1 MILSFL
7 KNLAV
12 SIRIVYQFSSTH
24 IMKST
29 KTKNFLLACLS
40 GLLLCII
47 FPKFDM
53 EILAWVS
60 LVPLLFA
67 IQRENLLTSFYLGFT
82 TGFVSFLGILYWVI
96 VAVHTYGRIHI
107 IPSGLIL
114 VLLVAYLSLYVA
126 VFAFLLTYIRSRIQ
140 WNMVVVAPFLWVS
153 LEYIRSFFFTGFPWA
168 ALGYSQYLNLPIIQ
182 VGDITGVYGISFL
195 ILLVN
200 AVIYDFI
207 SMMGR
212 AERPPP
218 LREGVVVL
226 AILVVVF
233 GYGIAQIKKVENISS
248 RQRKMRIGLAQGNI
262 DQSIKWNTAYQE
274 KTLQIY
280 ENLSSIVAREK
291 PSLII
296 WPETATPFFFQ
307 SEERY
312 QPRVMEV
319 PGKTGAY
326 LLFGSPSYDW
336 VKGKVEY
343 YNSAYL
349 LSPEKEVIGRY
360 DKIHLVPFG
369 EYVPLSKFLF
379 FLGSLSAVGN
389 LSPGKLVRNLRFP
402 RGDFG
407 VLICYEIIFPNL
419 CRKFVKEGADF
430 LVTITN
436 DAWFGRTS
444 APHQHLS
451 MATFRAIENR
461 VSIARAAN
469 TGISAFIDAKGEI
482 RKMSSLFTQETLVG
496 QIGPRIEKTF
506 YTRYGNVFALVSS
519 AFAFLCVLLAYFKRL
534 LIFL

>member
-1 MILSFL
+1 
-7 KNLAV
+7 
-12 SIRIVYQFSSTH
+12 
-24 IMKST
+24 MKST
-29 KTKNFLLACLS
+29 KIKKFVLACLS

-96 VAVHTYGRIHI
+96 VAVNTYGGIQFI
-107 IPSGLIL
+107 LSGLIL
-114 VLLVAYLSLYVA
+114 LLLVVYLSLYVG
-126 VFAFLLTYIRSRIQ
+126 VFAFLLNYIRRRIG
-140 WNMVVVAPFLWVS
+140 WDMVVVAPFLWVS
-153 LEYIRSFFFTGFPWA
+153 LEYVRSFFLTGFPWA
-168 ALGYSQYLNLPIIQ
+168 TLGYSQYMNLPFIQ
-182 VGDITGVYGISFL
+182 VADITGVYGISFL

-200 AVIYDFI
+200 SAVYDFI
-207 SMMGR
+207 SIMGR
-212 AERPPP
+212 GEKHPP
-218 LREGVVVL
+218 LREGIVVL
-226 AILVVVF
+226 AILFVVF
-233 GYGIAQIKKVENISS
+233 GYGVTRIKRVENITSYV
-248 RQRKMRIGLAQGNI
+248 RRIKIGLAQGNI
-262 DQSIKWNTAYQE
+262 DQSKKWDAAYQE
-274 KTLQIY
+274 ETLRIY
-280 ENLSSIVAREK
+280 QNLSSVLAREK

-312 QPRVMEV
+312 RPRVMEV
-319 PGKTGAY
+319 AERTDAY
-326 LLFGSPSYDW
+326 LLFGSPSYDRIE
-336 VKGKVEY
+336 GKVEY

-349 LSPEKEVIGRY
+349 LSPGREVIGRY

-369 EYVPLSKFLF
+369 EYVPFSEFLF

-389 LSPGKLVRNLRFP
+389 LSPGKTVQNLRFP
-402 RGDFG
+402 QGDFG
-407 VLICYEIIFPNL
+407 VLICFEIIFPNL
-419 CRKFVKEGADF
+419 CRKFVREGADF

-436 DAWFGRTS
+436 DAWFGETS

-482 RKMSSLFTQETLVG
+482 RKRSDIFVKEVLIG
-496 QIGPRIEKTF
+496 QISLKTYETF
-506 YTRYGNVFALVSS
+506 YTRYGDVFALVSS
-519 AFAFLCVLLAYFKRL
+519 AFASLLVLIAYFRKI

>member
-1 MILSFL
+1 MR
-7 KNLAV
+7 K
-12 SIRIVYQFSSTH
+12 
-24 IMKST
+24 
-29 KTKNFLLACLS
+29 FLLACLS
-40 GLLLCII
+40 GLLLSLI

-67 IQRENLLTSFYLGFT
+67 IQRENLLTSLYLGFI

-96 VAVHTYGRIHI
+96 VAINTYGGIHF

-114 VLLVAYLSLYVA
+114 LLLVVYLSLYVA
-126 VFAFLLTYIRSRIQ
+126 VFAFLLNYIRRRVQ
-140 WNMVVVAPFLWVS
+140 WDMVVVAPFLWVS
-153 LEYIRSFFFTGFPWA
+153 LEYVRSFFLTGFPWA
-168 ALGYSQYLNLPIIQ
+168 TLGYSQYLNLPFIQ
-182 VGDITGVYGISFL
+182 VADITGVYGISFL

-200 AVIYDFI
+200 SAVYDFI
-207 SMMGR
+207 SIMGR
-212 AERPPP
+212 RERPPP
-218 LREGVVVL
+218 IREGVVVL
-226 AILVVVF
+226 AILSVVF
-233 GYGIAQIKKVENISS
+233 GYGVAQIKRVENISS
-248 RQRKMRIGLAQGNI
+248 RQRKIKIGLAQGSI
-262 DQSIKWNTAYQE
+262 DQSIKWNTTYQE
-274 KTLQIY
+274 NTLRIY
-280 ENLSSIVAREK
+280 QNLSLTLAGEK

-307 SEERY
+307 SEKRY
-312 QPRVMEV
+312 RPRVLEV
-319 PGKTGAY
+319 AEKTGAY

-336 VKGKVEY
+336 DKGKVEY

-369 EYVPLSKFLF
+369 EYVPLSELLF

-389 LSPGKLVRNLRFP
+389 LSPGKTVQNLHFP
-402 RGDFG
+402 QGDFG
-407 VLICYEIIFPNL
+407 VLICFEIIFPNL
-419 CRKFVKEGADF
+419 CRKFVKGGADF

-482 RKMSSLFTQETLVG
+482 RKRSDLFVKEALVG
-496 QIGPRIEKTF
+496 QISPKIEGTF
-506 YTRYGNVFALVSS
+506 YTRYGDVFALVSS
-519 AFAFLCVLLAYFKRL
+519 AMAFLFVLLAYLKRI

>member
-1 MILSFL
+1 
-7 KNLAV
+7 
-12 SIRIVYQFSSTH
+12 
-24 IMKST
+24 MKST
-29 KTKNFLLACLS
+29 KIKKFLLACLS

-96 VAVHTYGRIHI
+96 VAVNTYGGIHFI
-107 IPSGLIL
+107 LSGLIL
-114 VLLVAYLSLYVA
+114 LLLVVYLSLYVG
-126 VFAFLLTYIRSRIQ
+126 VFAFLLNYIRGRIG
-140 WNMVVVAPFLWVS
+140 WDMVVVAPFLWVS
-153 LEYIRSFFFTGFPWA
+153 LEYVRSFFLTGFPWA
-168 ALGYSQYLNLPIIQ
+168 TLGYSQYMNLPFIQ
-182 VGDITGVYGISFL
+182 VADITGVYGISFL

-200 AVIYDFI
+200 SAVYDFI
-207 SMMGR
+207 SIMGR
-212 AERPPP
+212 GKRPPP
-218 LREGVVVL
+218 IREGVVVL
-226 AILVVVF
+226 AILFVVF
-233 GYGIAQIKKVENISS
+233 GYGVARIKRVESITSYV
-248 RQRKMRIGLAQGNI
+248 RRIKIGLAQGNI
-262 DQSIKWNTAYQE
+262 DQSIKWNATYQE
-274 KTLQIY
+274 DTLRIY
-280 ENLSSIVAREK
+280 QNLSSELAREK

-296 WPETATPFFFQ
+296 WPETATPFLFQ

-312 QPRVMEV
+312 RPRVMEV
-319 PGKTGAY
+319 AERTDAY
-326 LLFGSPSYDW
+326 LLFGSPSFDLVNGR
-336 VKGKVEY
+336 VKY

-349 LSPEKEVIGRY
+349 VSPGKEIIGRY

-369 EYVPLSKFLF
+369 EYVPLSEFLF
-379 FLGSLSAVGN
+379 FVGNLSAVGN
-389 LSPGKLVRNLRFP
+389 LSPGKTVQNLRFP
-402 RGDFG
+402 LGDFG

-419 CRKFVKEGADF
+419 CRKFVREGADF

-482 RKMSSLFTQETLVG
+482 RKRSDIFVKEALIG
-496 QIGPRIEKTF
+496 QISLKIYETF
-506 YTRYGNVFALVSS
+506 YTRYGDVFALISS
-519 AFAFLCVLLAYFKRL
+519 ALAFLFILLAHFKRI

>member
-1 MILSFL
+1 M
-7 KNLAV
+7 
-12 SIRIVYQFSSTH
+12 
-24 IMKST
+24 
-29 KTKNFLLACLS
+29 
-40 GLLLCII
+40 
-47 FPKFDM
+47 
-53 EILAWVS
+53 
-60 LVPLLFA
+60 
-67 IQRENLLTSFYLGFT
+67 GFT
-82 TGFVSFLGILYWVI
+82 TGLFSFLGILYWVI

-114 VLLVAYLSLYVA
+114 LLLVAYLSLYVA
-126 VFAFLLTYIRSRIQ
+126 VFAFLLNYIRSRIQ
-140 WNMVVVAPFLWVS
+140 WDMVVVAPFLWIS
-153 LEYIRSFFFTGFPWA
+153 LEYIRSFFLTGFPWA

-200 AVIYDFI
+200 SAIYDFI
-207 SMMGR
+207 SIMWR
-212 AERPPP
+212 AERSPP

-226 AILVVVF
+226 GILLVVF
-233 GYGIAQIKKVENISS
+233 GYGIAQIKRVENISS
-248 RQRKMRIGLAQGNI
+248 RQRKIRIGLAQGNI
-262 DQSIKWNTAYQE
+262 DQSIKWDTAYQE

-280 ENLSSIVAREK
+280 ENLSSMLAREK

-296 WPETATPFFFQ
+296 WPETAIPFFFQ

-319 PGKTGAY
+319 PEKTGAH
-326 LLFGSPSYDW
+326 LLFGSLSYDS

-349 LSPEKEVIGRY
+349 LSPGKEVIGRY

-389 LSPGKLVRNLRFP
+389 LSPGKLVRNLSFP
-402 RGDFG
+402 FGDFG

-419 CRKFVKEGADF
+419 CRKFVKAGADF

-436 DAWFGRTS
+436 DAWFGHTS

-482 RKMSSLFTQETLVG
+482 RKRSGLFTQEALVG

-506 YTRYGNVFALVSS
+506 YTRYGDVFALVSS
-519 AFAFLCVLLAYFKRL
+519 AFALLFFLLAYFKRIL
-534 LIFL
+534 TFL

>member
-1 MILSFL
+1 
-7 KNLAV
+7 
-12 SIRIVYQFSSTH
+12 
-24 IMKST
+24 MKST
-29 KTKNFLLACLS
+29 KTKKFLLACLS

-67 IQRENLLTSFYLGFT
+67 IQRENLLTSLYLGFT

-107 IPSGLIL
+107 IPSSLIL
-114 VLLVAYLSLYVA
+114 LLLVVYVSLYLA
-126 VFAFLLTYIRSRIQ
+126 VFAFLLNFIRSRIQ
-140 WNMVVVAPFLWVS
+140 WDMVVVAPFLWVS
-153 LEYIRSFFFTGFPWA
+153 LEYVRSFFLTGFPWA
-168 ALGYSQYLNLPIIQ
+168 ALGYSQYMNLPFIQ

-200 AVIYDFI
+200 SAIYDFI
-207 SMMGR
+207 SIMGR
-212 AERPPP
+212 GERPPP

-226 AILVVVF
+226 VILFVVF
-233 GYGIAQIKKVENISS
+233 GYGVAQIKRVEKISS
-248 RQRKMRIGLAQGNI
+248 RQRKIKIGLAQGNI

-274 KTLQIY
+274 KTLRIY
-280 ENLSSIVAREK
+280 QKLSSILARQK
-291 PSLII
+291 PSIII
-296 WPETATPFFFQ
+296 WPETATPFLFQ

-312 QPRVMEV
+312 QPWVMEV
-319 PGKTGAY
+319 PEKTDAY
-326 LLFGSPSYDW
+326 LLFGSPSYDR

-349 LSPEKEVIGRY
+349 LSPGKEIIGRY

-369 EYVPLSKFLF
+369 EYVPFSKFLF

-389 LSPGKLVRNLRFP
+389 LSPGKLVQNLRFP
-402 RGDFG
+402 SGDFG

-419 CRKFVKEGADF
+419 CRKFVKEGAEF

-482 RKMSSLFTQETLVG
+482 RQRSGLFTQETLVG

-506 YTRYGNVFALVSS
+506 YTRYGDVFALVSS
-519 AFAFLCVLLAYFKRL
+519 AFALLLLLLAYFKRI